1 MTLVITLL
9 IQIPLLP
16 GAAIGILALAI
27 ISVRSNGRSNRLTD
41 SPRRHVQGIT
51 RRFLGAG
58 VQNDNPDRDHRG

>member
-27 ISVRSNGRSNRLTD
+27 IRVRSDGRSNRLTD
-41 SPRRHVQGIT
+41 FPRSRVQGIT
-51 RRFLGAG
+51 RRFLSAGA
-58 VQNDNPDRDHRG
+58 QNDNPDRDHRG